1 MRTPLAA
8 TTLAALGF
16 VAWPTAGWAQAIEP
30 AAPHALGRV
39 LTAGA
44 APLGSTVLASSGYA
58 YTGAVLGAGDAHH
71 RLAGSLTLDDR
82 VLSWLDLAVRL
93 DGRADVHTAP
103 GQSSGTDLVGDPRLF
118 VRVDRDWASGLR
130 LGARMG
136 LWLPGRNAPSVDTG
150 ALSPELVGVAS
161 YVAPGAPVAVTAN
174 LGYRLDRSAHSAPD
188 AATLEPR
195 YRVALEVSAFD
206 EVLAGLAVTVGRGRT
221 QGFVEASADLLVG
234 AGAPAVTRSP
244 MFVGGGA
251 RFAVTPAL
259 QLEADAEVSPSGRPD
274 VGPSARLVPIP
285 PRVAGWLGLVY
296 RFGVSPPVQAAAP
309 VAPAPAAPAPLPV
322 LAAPAA
328 PAPDAQAGEHDEAPA
343 ADDAKPAPGGQ
354 IRGTVRSLRGL
365 ALAADVTV
373 EPESA
378 AVSDAQT
385 GTTPPATESKRIR
398 AESGRF
404 RVDVQPGRYRITIE
418 APGYTKQVRR
428 VDVEDNGVT
437 LLNVDLRTER

>member
-8 TTLAALGF
+8 TTLAALGS
-16 VAWPTAGWAQAIEP
+16 VAWPTAGWAQTVEP

-39 LTAGA
+39 LTAGTG
-44 APLGSTVLASSGYA
+44 PVGQTVLASSGYA
-58 YTGAVLGAGDAHH
+58 YTGAVLGDGDAHH
-71 RLAGSLTLDDR
+71 RLAGSLALDDR
-82 VLSWLDLAVRL
+82 VLSWLDLSLRL
-93 DGRADVHTAP
+93 DGRADVHTVP
-103 GQSSGTDLVGDPRLF
+103 GQSTGTDLVGDPRLF
-118 VRVDRDWASGLR
+118 VRVDRDWANGLR

-150 ALSPELVGVAS
+150 AVSPELVGVVS
-161 YVAPGAPVAVTAN
+161 YVAPSAPVAVTAN

-188 AATLEPR
+188 AAMLEPR

-206 EVLAGLAVTVGRGRT
+206 EVLAGVAVTVGRGRT

-234 AGAPAVTRSP
+234 AGAPAVTVSP
-244 MFVGGGA
+244 MLVGGGA

-259 QLEADAEVSPSGRPD
+259 QLEANLEVSPSRRPD
-274 VGPSARLVPIP
+274 VGPSAPLVPIP
-285 PRVAGWLGLVY
+285 PRAGGWLGLVY

-309 VAPAPAAPAPLPV
+309 AAPAPVTPAPLPV
-322 LAAPAA
+322 TAPPPP
-328 PAPDAQAGEHDEAPA
+328 PAVPPAEHDEAPA

-354 IRGTVRSLRGL
+354 IRGVVRSLRGQ
-365 ALAADVTV
+365 ALTADVTV

-378 AVSDAQT
+378 ALADAQA
-385 GTTPPATESKRIR
+385 GTTPAATETKRIR

-404 RVDVQPGRYRITIE
+404 RVDVQPGRYRVTIE